1 MLRNGLEPWHL
12 LIVAIVIILMFGSK
26 KLPEAARGLGKS
38 MRILKSEAK
47 AMKDE
52 GATGPSADAAR
63 DTAAEPRR
71 RPFRPRPGP
80 PGRPGRQ
87 RRTTRHTDATSR
99 EAEALVS
106 RTGRREGAPHPGAVR
121 PHARQPGRWWGD
133 RLSDTTQA
141 GDGAARVVERFL
153 QSRSNPTGCM

>member
-63 DTAAEPRR
+63 DTAAEPAPKAFQTATGASGTA
-71 RPFRPRPGP
+71 RP
-80 PGRPGRQ
+80 
-87 RRTTRHTDATSR
+87 AT
-99 EAEALVS
+99 AN
-106 RTGRREGAPHPGAVR
+106 
-121 PHARQPGRWWGD
+121 HA
-133 RLSDTTQA
+133 A
-141 GDGAARVVERFL
+141 H
-153 QSRSNPTGCM
+153 